1 MINSLNILYEDNHII
16 VCEKP
21 SGIAVQSRRIG
32 TADMESILKNHI
44 FQKSNGQCTPYLAI
58 IHRLDQPVR
67 GILVFAKT
75 TFSAKELN
83 LQLTDGSFGKYYRT
97 LVEGIPPKQEGIL
110 TDYMIKNGRTNLS
123 AICDKNLPGAKL
135 ARLTYRT
142 IKPEARF
149 FQESDISSSLR
160 TELEIKLDT
169 GRHHQIRCQLAH
181 LGCPIVGDAKYNP
194 NAQRGTTIKL
204 CAYKLTFKHPK
215 TKKTL
220 SFELPA

>member
-1 MINSLNILYEDNHII
+1 MINSLNILYEDNHIL

-32 TADMESILKNHI
+32 TADMESLLKNHI
-44 FQKSNGQCTPYLAI
+44 FREGNGQRPPYLAV

-75 TFSAKELN
+75 PFSAKELN
-83 LQLTDGSFGKYYRT
+83 HQLTDGSFGKYYRA
-97 LVEGIPPKQEGIL
+97 LVDGIPSKPEGIL

-123 AICDKNLPGAKL
+123 SICAKDQPGAKQ
-135 ARLTYRT
+135 ARLTYHT
-142 IKPEARF
+142 VAPKELF
-149 FQESDISSSLR
+149 FPAPAVSSHQ

-194 NAQRGTTIKL
+194 NAQHGTTICL
-204 CAYKLTFKHPK
+204 CAYKLEIRHPK
-215 TKKTL
+215 TKKKLTFKL
-220 SFELPA
+220 ST

>member
-1 MINSLNILYEDNHII
+1 MINSLNILYEDNHIL

-32 TADMESILKNHI
+32 TADMESLLKNHI
-44 FQKSNGQCTPYLAI
+44 FREGNGQRPPYLAV

-75 TFSAKELN
+75 PFSAKELN
-83 LQLTDGSFGKYYRT
+83 RQLTDGSFGKYYRA
-97 LVEGIPPKQEGIL
+97 LVDGIPSKPKGIL

-123 AICDKNLPGAKL
+123 SICAKDQPGAKQ
-135 ARLTYRT
+135 ARLTYHT
-142 IKPEARF
+142 VASEELF
-149 FQESDISSSLR
+149 FHAPAASSHQ

-194 NAQRGTTIKL
+194 NAQRGTTICL
-204 CAYKLTFKHPK
+204 CAYKLEFRHPK
-215 TKKTL
+215 TKEKLTFKL
-220 SFELPA
+220 ST

>member
-1 MINSLNILYEDNHII
+1 MINSLNILYEDNHIL

-32 TADMESILKNHI
+32 TADMESLLKNHI
-44 FQKSNGQCTPYLAI
+44 FREGNGQRPPYLAV

-75 TFSAKELN
+75 PFSAKELN
-83 LQLTDGSFGKYYRT
+83 HQLTDGSFGKYYRA
-97 LVEGIPPKQEGIL
+97 LVDGIPSKPEGIL

-123 AICDKNLPGAKL
+123 SICAKDQPGAKQ
-135 ARLTYRT
+135 ARLTYHT
-142 IKPEARF
+142 VAPEELF
-149 FQESDISSSLR
+149 FPAPAVSSHQ

-194 NAQRGTTIKL
+194 NAQRGTTICL
-204 CAYKLTFKHPK
+204 CAYKLEFRHPK
-215 TKKTL
+215 TKKKLTFKL
-220 SFELPA
+220 ST

>member
-1 MINSLNILYEDNHII
+1 MINSLNILYEDNHIL

-32 TADMESILKNHI
+32 TADMESLLKNHI
-44 FQKSNGQCTPYLAI
+44 FREGNGQRPPYLAV

-75 TFSAKELN
+75 PFSAKELN
-83 LQLTDGSFGKYYRT
+83 RQLADGSFGKYYRA
-97 LVEGIPPKQEGIL
+97 LVDGIPSKPKGIL

-123 AICDKNLPGAKL
+123 SICAKDQPGAKQ
-135 ARLTYRT
+135 ARLTYHT
-142 IKPEARF
+142 VAPEELF
-149 FQESDISSSLR
+149 FPAPAASSHQ

-181 LGCPIVGDAKYNP
+181 LGCPIVGDTKYNP
-194 NAQRGTTIKL
+194 NAQRGTTICL
-204 CAYKLTFKHPK
+204 CAYKLEFRHPK
-215 TKKTL
+215 TKEKLTFKL
-220 SFELPA
+220 ST

>member
-1 MINSLNILYEDNHII
+1 MINSLNILYEDNHIL

-32 TADMESILKNHI
+32 TADMESLLKNHI
-44 FQKSNGQCTPYLAI
+44 FREGNGQRPPYLAV

-75 TFSAKELN
+75 PFSAKELN
-83 LQLTDGSFGKYYRT
+83 RQLADGSFGKYYRA
-97 LVEGIPPKQEGIL
+97 LVDGIPSKPKGIL

-123 AICDKNLPGAKL
+123 SICAKDQPGAKQ
-135 ARLTYRT
+135 ARLTYHT
-142 IKPEARF
+142 VAPEELF
-149 FQESDISSSLR
+149 FHAPAASSHQ

-194 NAQRGTTIKL
+194 NAQRRTTICL
-204 CAYKLTFKHPK
+204 CAYKLEFRHPK
-215 TKKTL
+215 TKEKLTFKL
-220 SFELPA
+220 ST

>member
-1 MINSLNILYEDNHII
+1 MINSLNILYEDNHIL

-32 TADMESILKNHI
+32 TADMESLLKNHI
-44 FQKSNGQCTPYLAI
+44 FREGNGQHPPYLAV

-75 TFSAKELN
+75 PFSAKELN
-83 LQLTDGSFGKYYRT
+83 HQLTDGSFGKYYRA
-97 LVEGIPPKQEGIL
+97 LVDGIPSKPEGIL

-123 AICDKNLPGAKL
+123 SICAKDQPGAKQ
-135 ARLTYRT
+135 ARLTYHT
-142 IKPEARF
+142 VAPKELF
-149 FQESDISSSLR
+149 FPAPAGSSHQ

-194 NAQRGTTIKL
+194 NAQHGTTICL
-204 CAYKLTFKHPK
+204 CAYKLEFRHPK
-215 TKKTL
+215 TKKKLTFKL
-220 SFELPA
+220 ST

>member
-1 MINSLNILYEDNHII
+1 MINSLNILYEDNHIL

-32 TADMESILKNHI
+32 TADMESLLKNHI
-44 FQKSNGQCTPYLAI
+44 FREGNGQRPPYLAV

-75 TFSAKELN
+75 PFSAKELN
-83 LQLTDGSFGKYYRT
+83 HQLADGSFGKYYRA
-97 LVEGIPPKQEGIL
+97 LVDGIPSKPKGIL

-123 AICDKNLPGAKL
+123 SICAKDQPGAKQ
-135 ARLTYRT
+135 ARLTYHT
-142 IKPEARF
+142 VAPEELF
-149 FQESDISSSLR
+149 FPAPAASSHQ

-194 NAQRGTTIKL
+194 NAQRGTTICL
-204 CAYKLTFKHPK
+204 CAYKLEFRHPK
-215 TKKTL
+215 TKEKLTFKL
-220 SFELPA
+220 ST

>member
-1 MINSLNILYEDNHII
+1 MINSLNILYEDNHIL

-32 TADMESILKNHI
+32 TADMESLLKSHI
-44 FQKSNGQCTPYLAI
+44 FREGNGQRPPYLAV

-75 TFSAKELN
+75 PFSAKELN
-83 LQLTDGSFGKYYRT
+83 HQLTDGSFGKYYRA
-97 LVEGIPPKQEGIL
+97 LVDGIPSKPEGIL

-123 AICDKNLPGAKL
+123 SICAKDQPGAKQ
-135 ARLTYRT
+135 ARLTYHT
-142 IKPEARF
+142 VAPKELF
-149 FQESDISSSLR
+149 FPAPAVSSHQ

-194 NAQRGTTIKL
+194 NAQHGTTICL
-204 CAYKLTFKHPK
+204 CAYKLEFRHPK
-215 TKKTL
+215 TKKKLTFKL
-220 SFELPA
+220 ST

>member
-1 MINSLNILYEDNHII
+1 MINSLNILYEDNHIL

-32 TADMESILKNHI
+32 TADMESLLKNNI
-44 FQKSNGQCTPYLAI
+44 FREGNGQRPPYLAV

-75 TFSAKELN
+75 PFSAKELN
-83 LQLTDGSFGKYYRT
+83 HQLTDGSFGKYYRA
-97 LVEGIPPKQEGIL
+97 LVDGIPSKPEGIL

-123 AICDKNLPGAKL
+123 SICAKDQPGAKQ
-135 ARLTYRT
+135 ARLTYHT
-142 IKPEARF
+142 VAPKELF
-149 FQESDISSSLR
+149 FPAPAVSSHQ

-194 NAQRGTTIKL
+194 NAQHGTTICL
-204 CAYKLTFKHPK
+204 CAYKLEFRHPK
-215 TKKTL
+215 TKKKLTFKL
-220 SFELPA
+220 ST

>member
-1 MINSLNILYEDNHII
+1 MINSLNILYEDNHIL

-32 TADMESILKNHI
+32 TADMESLLKNHI
-44 FQKSNGQCTPYLAI
+44 FREGNGQRPPYLAV

-75 TFSAKELN
+75 HFSAKELN
-83 LQLTDGSFGKYYRT
+83 HQLTDGSFGKYYRA
-97 LVEGIPPKQEGIL
+97 LVDGIPSKPEGIL

-123 AICDKNLPGAKL
+123 SICAKDQPGAKQ
-135 ARLTYRT
+135 ARLTYHT
-142 IKPEARF
+142 VAPKELF
-149 FQESDISSSLR
+149 FPAPAVSSHQ

-194 NAQRGTTIKL
+194 NAQHGTTICL
-204 CAYKLTFKHPK
+204 CAYKLEFRHPK
-215 TKKTL
+215 TKKKLTFKL
-220 SFELPA
+220 ST

>member
-1 MINSLNILYEDNHII
+1 MINSLNILYEDNHIL

-32 TADMESILKNHI
+32 TADMESLLKNHI
-44 FQKSNGQCTPYLAI
+44 FREGNGQRPPYLAV

-75 TFSAKELN
+75 PFSAKELN
-83 LQLTDGSFGKYYRT
+83 RQLTDGSFGKYYRA
-97 LVEGIPPKQEGIL
+97 LVDGIPSKPKGIL

-123 AICDKNLPGAKL
+123 SICAKDQPGAKQ
-135 ARLTYRT
+135 ARLTYHT
-142 IKPEARF
+142 VASEELF
-149 FQESDISSSLR
+149 FHAPAVSSHQ

-194 NAQRGTTIKL
+194 NAQRRTTICL
-204 CAYKLTFKHPK
+204 CAYKLEFRHPK
-215 TKKTL
+215 TKEKLTFKL
-220 SFELPA
+220 ST

>member
-1 MINSLNILYEDNHII
+1 MINSLNILYEDNHIL

-32 TADMESILKNHI
+32 TADMESLLKNHI
-44 FQKSNGQCTPYLAI
+44 FREGNGQRPPYLAV

-75 TFSAKELN
+75 PFSAKELN
-83 LQLTDGSFGKYYRT
+83 RQLTDGSFGKYYRA
-97 LVEGIPPKQEGIL
+97 LVDGIPSKPEGIL

-123 AICDKNLPGAKL
+123 SICAKDQPGAKQ
-135 ARLTYRT
+135 ARLTYHT
-142 IKPEARF
+142 VAPEELF
-149 FQESDISSSLR
+149 FPAPAASSHQ

-194 NAQRGTTIKL
+194 NAQRRTTICL
-204 CAYKLTFKHPK
+204 CAYKLEFRHPK
-215 TKKTL
+215 TKEKLTFKL
-220 SFELPA
+220 ST

>member
-1 MINSLNILYEDNHII
+1 MNHPLNILYEDNQILF
-16 VCEKP
+16 CEKP

-32 TADMESILKNHI
+32 TADMESLLKNHI
-44 FQKSNGQCTPYLAI
+44 FREGNGQRPPYLAV

-75 TFSAKELN
+75 PFSAKELN
-83 LQLTDGSFGKYYRT
+83 RQLADGSFGKYYRA
-97 LVEGIPPKQEGIL
+97 LVDGIPSKPKGIL

-123 AICDKNLPGAKL
+123 SICAKDQPGAKQ
-135 ARLTYRT
+135 ARLTYHT
-142 IKPEARF
+142 VAPEELF
-149 FQESDISSSLR
+149 FPAPAASSHQ

-194 NAQRGTTIKL
+194 NAQRGTTICL
-204 CAYKLTFKHPK
+204 CAYKLEFRHPK
-215 TKKTL
+215 TKEKLTFKL
-220 SFELPA
+220 ST